1 MGARNLMLRWALD
14 LTLFG
19 DEASMELK
27 HGQKNGNWKMQFDT
41 CQTLRSR
48 TSLQESGICEREWEA
63 PGLER

>member
-1 MGARNLMLRWALD
+1 
-14 LTLFG
+14 
-19 DEASMELK
+19 MELK

-48 TSLQESGICEREWEA
+48 TSLQESGMCEREWGA